1 MARRSK
7 ASGCDAGEWPMASLL
22 ERIGMAVP
30 IIQAPMAGTSTPQMA
45 AAVTNAGGLGS
56 IGLGAVNAAGAR
68 TMIGAVRAAANG
80 AFNVNVFCHAPA
92 TAAPERERAWLEA
105 LKPEF
110 ERFGAEPPAAI
121 GEIYKSF
128 LADEDMLELLI
139 VTRPAVVSFHF
150 GLPAVG
156 KIARLKAAGVVLFA
170 TATNLAEAQAA
181 AAAGVDA
188 IVAQGWEAGGHRGVF
203 DPSRPDSQLGVL
215 ALTRLL
221 VREIPLPIIA
231 AGGIMDGAGVAAALD
246 LGAEAVQM
254 GTAFIGCPDF
264 ERRRAPPRSA
274 VRPGRGANQN
284 DLGDLRPSGPLPAE
298 PLHRAEGRRA
308 GRSSA
313 PGLSDRL

>member
-1 MARRSK
+1 
-7 ASGCDAGEWPMASLL
+7 
-22 ERIGMAVP
+22 
-30 IIQAPMAGTSTPQMA
+30 
-45 AAVTNAGGLGS
+45 
-56 IGLGAVNAAGAR
+56 
-68 TMIGAVRAAANG
+68 
-80 AFNVNVFCHAPA
+80 
-92 TAAPERERAWLEA
+92 
-105 LKPEF
+105 
-110 ERFGAEPPAAI
+110 
-121 GEIYKSF
+121 
-128 LADEDMLELLI
+128 MLELLI

-274 VRPGRGANQN
+274 VRPGRGANRN